1 MFDHI
6 LVPLEGNSHDAEVAK
21 IADSLAGLWDA
32 SVEVVSVLAHG
43 EDTADRESQIA
54 SQVATLEHRPT
65 LTVRYVTYTVADS
78 IADEFDDQP
87 NTLIIMGTAARSR
100 GGAGLESGAE
110 AVLEETQAPVLLVG
124 PHVTVGD
131 DWPEGELFVCT
142 DGSSESEVIVDDAA
156 RWADALDLR
165 PWVITSADPDDIPSG
180 MGADFIETGH
190 VSRVARKI
198 GSITGRE
205 AQFDVVH
212 DDNPADGIVRYVRDH
227 NASLIAVATEGRKG
241 WARLVHG
248 SVAMSIVHDA
258 PCPVLARL
266 ES

>member
-6 LVPLEGNSHDAEVAK
+6 LVPLEGGTHDAEVAK
-21 IADSLAGLWDA
+21 IADILAQRWDA
-32 SVEVVSVLAHG
+32 NVEVVSILAHG
-43 EDTADRESQIA
+43 EDTEESEAEIA
-54 SQVATLEHRPT
+54 RQVAVLEQRPT
-65 LTVRYVTYTVADS
+65 LTVRYVTYSVADS

-87 NTLIIMGTAARSR
+87 NTLIVMGTAARSR
-100 GGAGLESGAE
+100 SGALIESVAE
-110 AVLEETQAPVLLVG
+110 AVLEETRAPVLLVG
-124 PHVTVGD
+124 PHAAVEDG
-131 DWPEGELFVCT
+131 WPAGELFVCT

-156 RWADALDLR
+156 RWSDALDLR
-165 PWVITSADPDDIPSG
+165 PWVITAADPDEIPAG
-180 MGADFIETGH
+180 MGSDFIETGH

-212 DDNPADGIVRYVRDH
+212 DPDPADGIVRYVKDH
-227 NASLIAVATEGRKG
+227 AASLIAVATHGRKG

-258 PCPVLARL
+258 PCPVLVRL

>member
-6 LVPLEGNSHDAEVAK
+6 LMPLEGGHHDSEVATT
-21 IADSLAGLWDA
+21 ADILSRRWGAG
-32 SVEVVSVLAHG
+32 VEVVSVLAHG
-43 EDTADRESQIA
+43 EDTAEREAQIA
-54 SQVATLEHRPT
+54 RQVAMLGHRPK
-65 LTVRYVTYTVADS
+65 LTVRYVTYSVADS

-87 NTLIIMGTAARSR
+87 DTLIVMGTAARSR
-100 GGAGLESGAE
+100 SGAMIESVAE
-110 AVLEETQAPVLLVG
+110 AVLEETRAPVLLVG
-124 PHVTVGD
+124 PHATVGE
-131 DWPEGELFVCT
+131 DWPTGDMFVCT
-142 DGSSESEVIVDDAA
+142 DGSAESEIIVDDAA
-156 RWADALDLR
+156 RWADALDLQ
-165 PWVITSADPDDIPSG
+165 PWVITAADPGEIPTGIGS
-180 MGADFIETGH
+180 DFVETGH

-212 DDNPADGIVRYVRDH
+212 DPDPAEGIVRYVNDH
-227 NASLIAVATEGRKG
+227 DASLIAVATQGRKG
-241 WARLVHG
+241 WSRLVHG

>member
-1 MFDHI
+1 MFEHI
-6 LVPLEGNSHDAEVAK
+6 LVPLEGSPGDAQVAK
-21 IADSLAGLWDA
+21 IADILAGRWDA
-32 SVEVVSVLAHG
+32 SIEVVSVLAHG
-43 EDTADRESQIA
+43 EDTVDREGEIA
-54 SQVATLEHRPT
+54 RQVATLEHRPT

-100 GGAGLESGAE
+100 GGAVVESVAE
-110 AVLEETQAPVLLVG
+110 AVLEQTQSPALLVG
-124 PHVTVGD
+124 PHATVAD
-131 DWPEGELFVCT
+131 DWPSGELFVCT
-142 DGSSESEVIVDDAA
+142 DGSSESEVIVGDAA

-165 PWVITSADPDDIPSG
+165 PWVITSADPDEIPKDL
-180 MGADFIETGH
+180 GADFIETGH

-198 GSITGRE
+198 GSLTGRE

-212 DDNPADGIVRYVRDH
+212 DDEPDEGIVRYVGDH
-227 NASLIAVATEGRKG
+227 AAALIVVATHGRKG

-258 PCPVLARL
+258 PCPVLTRL
-266 ES
+266 ET